1 MATLQNAR
9 MPSPLTY
16 LIRRMATLTLLG
28 PCFPLW
34 AQTATAE
41 TTPTTC
47 PPQAS
52 TPNAQQLQA
61 ARAQARDR
69 GALWRVERDG
79 RVSWLYGTL
88 HLGKLEWAMPGP
100 KITRALLA
108 VDAVALEVDV
118 SDPGLSAQMTQATPP
133 AVPPALQAR
142 LATQAATACV
152 PPDALAAFPPL
163 LQVLALSGLDARW
176 IGLDPAYGIE
186 HVLAGFAKGR
196 KLPLVALETAAM
208 QMQALVPTRPD
219 EAEQALETSLAQL
232 ESGLSRRVLARLG
245 QAWADG
251 DLETVASYEKWC
263 ECITGETDLAAL
275 RRLNDDRNPHMAD
288 RIAELHQGGQRL
300 FAAVGLL
307 HMTGAQALPRLL
319 AERGFTVERVA
330 LQ

>member
-1 MATLQNAR
+1 MSISLSAFL
-9 MPSPLTY
+9 
-16 LIRRMATLTLLG
+16 RRAAALTLLG
-28 PCFPLW
+28 PSLPLW
-34 AQTATAE
+34 AQTAPAD
-41 TTPTTC
+41 TPPAAC

-52 TPNAQQLQA
+52 TPTAQQLQA

-69 GALWRVERDG
+69 GALWRIERDG

-100 KITRALLA
+100 KVTRALLA

-118 SDPGLSAQMTQATPP
+118 SDPGLAAQMTQAAPP
-133 AVPPALQAR
+133 AIPAALQAR
-142 LATQAATACV
+142 LAKQAASACV
-152 PPDALAAFPPL
+152 PSEALAAFPPL
-163 LQVLALSGLDARW
+163 LQVMALSGLDARW
-176 IGLDPAYGIE
+176 IGLDPAYGVE

-196 KLPLVALETAAM
+196 QLPLVALETAAM

-219 EAEQALETSLAQL
+219 EAEQAVETSLAQL
-232 ESGLSRRVLARLG
+232 ESGLSRRVLGRLG

-251 DLETVASYEKWC
+251 DLETVASYKSWC
-263 ECITGETDLAAL
+263 ECITGEADLAAL
-275 RRLNDDRNPHMAD
+275 RRINDDRNPHMAD
-288 RIAELHQGGQRL
+288 RIAELHRGGQRL

-319 AERGFTVERVA
+319 TERGFAVERVA